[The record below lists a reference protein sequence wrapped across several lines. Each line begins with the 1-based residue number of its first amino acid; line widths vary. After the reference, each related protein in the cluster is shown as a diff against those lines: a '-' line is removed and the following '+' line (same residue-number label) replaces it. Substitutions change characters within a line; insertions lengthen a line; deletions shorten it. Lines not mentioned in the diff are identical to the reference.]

1 MDIKLFDYEL
11 PPELIAQVPARRR
24 EDSRLMIVNRSNG
37 EIKTGKFA
45 DMVGYVDA
53 GDLLVVNNTKVFK
66 ARLYGHRKTGGSVE
80 VFLVRRMPGETELW
94 SALVQPSKR
103 LDEQEKIY
111 FGDDS
116 RPPRPC
122 LRLSEHV
129 SGGQWLVKF
138 TSAEERAKIIETF
151 GHVPLPH
158 YIKRDDTPGDIER
171 YQTIFARADRVG
183 AVAAPTAG
191 FHFTNRIAAD
201 LKKKGAAFG
210 GLTLHVGPGTFK
222 PVSVE
227 QIEDHHVDPELATL
241 EQPVAD
247 RINQTRSSGGNI
259 LAVGTTSVR
268 TLEAAPTTD
277 GKIMPFSDMV
287 DLYIRPGHTFRFVDR
302 LITNFHLPRSS
313 LLILVSA
320 FATRDLIREAY
331 DRAIREKFRFYSYGD
346 AMLIL

>member
-11 PPELIAQVPARRR
+11 PSELIAQVPARRR
-24 EDSRLMIVNRSNG
+24 EDSRLMIVSRSTG

-45 DMVGYVDA
+45 DLVAYVNE

-80 VFLVRRMPGETELW
+80 VFLVRRLPGETETW
-94 SALVQPSKR
+94 NALLQPSKR
-103 LDEQEKIY
+103 LDEQERIY
-111 FGDDS
+111 FKNDGPDS
-116 RPPRPC
+116 R
-122 LRLSEHV
+122 LSLKLTEHV
-129 SGGQWLVKF
+129 SGGQWLVEF
-138 TSAEERAKIIETF
+138 ASALERSTIIERF

-158 YIKRDDTPGDIER
+158 YIKRDDTPSDIER
-171 YQTIFARADRVG
+171 YQTIFARTDRVG

-191 FHFTNRIAAD
+191 FHFTNRIVKD
-201 LKKKGAAFG
+201 LKRKGAAFG
-210 GLTLHVGPGTFK
+210 SLTLHVGPGTFK

-247 RINQTRSSGGNI
+247 RINHTRSSGGKI

-277 GKIMPFSDMV
+277 GKILPFSDMV

-302 LITNFHLPRSS
+302 LITNFHLPKSS

-320 FATRDLIREAY
+320 FASRELIKEAY
-331 DRAIREKFRFYSYGD
+331 ERAIREKFRFYSYGD